1 MDADMLERLS
11 LGFIDCHC
19 KAQADRKLVVFQD
32 KCILSRRRFQCDVRN
47 EGLVRATVGQAA
59 RTSGRALAG
68 DPKA

>member
-32 KCILSRRRFQCDVRN
+32 KCILSRRRFQCD
-47 EGLVRATVGQAA
+47 AA
-59 RTSGRALAG
+59 L
-68 DPKA
+68 DVNIMYQ